1 MIYIIGSAPTWR
13 GVSDGT
19 ETAMSKRKSGPGAI
33 YGTLDALVL
42 RTLQADGPLHGLEIA
57 RLIERRSEDVLQVDE
72 GALYPA
78 LHRLQRRGLIEGE
91 WQISEKRRR
100 ARFYHITERGRRA
113 LEEELESWRRHTA
126 AIGKVL
132 GILPR

>member
-1 MIYIIGSAPTWR
+1 MAR
-13 GVSDGT
+13 G
-19 ETAMSKRKSGPGAI
+19 KSGPGAI

-42 RTLQADGPLHGLEIA
+42 QTLEADGPLHGLEIA
-57 RLIERRSEDVLQVDE
+57 RLIERRSEDVLRIDE

-78 LHRLQRRGLIEGE
+78 LHRLQKRGLIEGE

-100 ARFYHITERGRRA
+100 ARFYQITDPGRVALRA
-113 LEEELESWRRHTA
+113 EVEDWKKHTA
-126 AIGKVL
+126 AVEKVL